1 MATWS
6 VKYRLAPPND
16 AKLRSI
22 HVEADNPLR
31 AVSQA
36 EARIPSDA
44 LVLGYRMRSGEFVA
58 CDLEDPDI
66 WKVAADLATAHPGG
80 CKRHSRFGQPGKHRR
95 AP

>member
-31 AVSQA
+31 AVNQA

-44 LVLGYRMRSGEFVA
+44 LVLGYRMGSGEFVA
-58 CDLEDPDI
+58 CDS
-66 WKVAADLATAHPGG
+66 KVQFGRWRPTLPPHILAAASVVVDLGNPEHTKG
-80 CKRHSRFGQPGKHRR
+80 RH
-95 AP
+95 

>member
-16 AKLRSI
+16 AKLRNI

-31 AVSQA
+31 AVSHA

-44 LVLGYRMRSGEFVA
+44 VILGYRMDGLLCSVA
-58 CDLEDPDI
+58 STPHGL
-66 WKVAADLATAHPGG
+66 AARLIMA
-80 CKRHSRFGQPGKHRR
+80 RL
-95 AP
+95 